1 MKTTLLLA
9 SGLAA
14 ALSLSL
20 TSCGDKESST
30 EKADQE
36 SKESK
41 TPESADTYPLTVC
54 VVSGEE
60 LGSMGKPVVIG
71 HNGTEV
77 RFCCKDCVA
86 DFNKEPEKYLAM
98 LKAGTAG
105 EGDNQ

>member
-1 MKTTLLLA
+1 MKTTLLIVG
-9 SGLAA
+9 SFAA

-20 TSCGDKESST
+20 SSCGDDKSST
-30 EKADQE
+30 ENTE
-36 SKESK
+36 PETK
-41 TPESADTYPLTVC
+41 TAPESADAYPLKVC

-60 LGSMGKPVVIG
+60 LGSMGKPVVID

-98 LKAGTAG
+98 LKAGSAG
-105 EGDNQ
+105 NGQE